1 MIGKKQIYQDRMLE
15 RDASWQ
21 ARKFLTKDLQWA
33 TVLSSKGHGGLEK
46 TASSFLR
53 VAAPP

>member
-1 MIGKKQIYQDRMLE
+1 MIGKKQIYRDRMLQ

-21 ARKFLTKDLQWA
+21 ARKLLTKDLQWA

-53 VAAPP
+53 VEAPP